1 MKKMLKELQICFE
14 MQFISLF
21 LDITKGA
28 DFWWRNADV
37 NRTQGVCQVL
47 YMFFGSSL
55 GKT

>member
-1 MKKMLKELQICFE
+1 MLKELQICFE
-14 MQFISLF
+14 MQFMSLL
-21 LDITKGA
+21 LDITKDA

>member
-1 MKKMLKELQICFE
+1 MLKELQICFE

-47 YMFFGSSL
+47 YMLFGSSL